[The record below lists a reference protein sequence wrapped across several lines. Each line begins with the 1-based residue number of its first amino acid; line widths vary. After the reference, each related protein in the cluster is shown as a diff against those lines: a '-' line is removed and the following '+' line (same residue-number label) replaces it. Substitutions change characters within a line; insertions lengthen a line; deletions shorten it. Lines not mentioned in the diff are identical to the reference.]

1 MSEEFIP
8 NIETKCIVT
17 GEVTKDKCKNKP
29 LSRNGRVKVKEYLQ
43 KIEDYAKETGIPYRY
58 STNMA
63 MEDLS
68 KGIDFVEESKK
79 ITQKVRD
86 EIKNQKAEQSGED
99 SNEGS

>member
-1 MSEEFIP
+1 M
-8 NIETKCIVT
+8 KCVIT
-17 GEVTKDKCKNKP
+17 GEETLNKCKNKP
-29 LSRNGRVKVKEYLQ
+29 VSRNGRVKVKEYLA
-43 KIEDYAKETGIPYRY
+43 KIEDYAKETGIPYKY

-79 ITQKVRD
+79 ITQKVKD
-86 EIKNQKAEQSGED
+86 EIKSKKAEQSSEA

>member
-1 MSEEFIP
+1 M
-8 NIETKCIVT
+8 KCIVT
-17 GEVTKDKCKNKP
+17 GEETLDKCKNKP
-29 LSRNGRVKVKEYLQ
+29 LSRNGRVKVKEYLA
-43 KIEDYAKETGIPYRY
+43 KIDEYAKETGISYRY

-86 EIKNQKAEQSGED
+86 EIKSKEAEKELETAE
-99 SNEGS
+99 EGS

>member
-1 MSEEFIP
+1 M
-8 NIETKCIVT
+8 KCIVT
-17 GEVTKDKCKNKP
+17 GEETLDKCKNKP
-29 LSRNGRVKVKEYLQ
+29 LSRNGRVKVKEYLA
-43 KIEDYAKETGIPYRY
+43 KIDEYAKETGIPYRY

-86 EIKNQKAEQSGED
+86 EIKSKEAEKELETAE
-99 SNEGS
+99 EGS